1 MLSRKWLKY
10 IKSLQIKKFRK
21 ENGAFLV
28 EGAKSVRE
36 LLQSD
41 FSVQILFAT
50 QEFYQSSIR
59 LVNAQG
65 FPIEIVS
72 QEELESAGIFH
83 SNNACLAIAGTK
95 ENLPLYADEKEFV
108 LVLDEVKDPGNLG
121 TIIRVADWYGIRK
134 IVCSP
139 DTADLY
145 NPKVITASMGSF
157 TRVRLYYCDLPSYLS
172 QQNHLPVYGAF
183 LDGENLHQT
192 QFVDSG
198 YVVMGNESHGIGA
211 DLKAFISHKV
221 TIPRFGGAESLN
233 VGIATAIICDNLRR
247 ISPLEGASDSHQ

>member
-21 ENGAFLV
+21 ENGVFLV
-28 EGAKSVRE
+28 EGAKSVLE

-41 FSVQILFAT
+41 FSIQVLFAT

-65 FPIEIVS
+65 FPVEIVS
-72 QEELESAGIFH
+72 QEELESAGVFH
-83 SNNACLAIAGTK
+83 SNNACLAIAITK
-95 ENLPLYADEKEFV
+95 ENQPLYAEEKEFV

-157 TRVRLYYCDLPSYLS
+157 TRVSLYYCDLPTYFSS
-172 QQNHLPVYGAF
+172 PNRLPVYGAF
-183 LDGENLHQT
+183 LDGENLHHT
-192 QFVDSG
+192 QFAASG
-198 YVVMGNESHGIGA
+198 YVVMGNESRGIGE
-211 DLKAFISHKV
+211 DLEPFISHKI

-247 ISPLEGASDSHQ
+247 REVFIE

>member
-21 ENGAFLV
+21 ENGAFLI
-28 EGAKSVRE
+28 EGAKSVLE

-41 FSVQILFAT
+41 FSIQILFAT

-59 LVNAQG
+59 LVSTQG
-65 FPIEIVS
+65 FPVEIVS
-72 QEELESAGIFH
+72 QEELESAGVFH
-83 SNNACLAIAGTK
+83 SNNACLAIAYTK
-95 ENLPLYADEKEFV
+95 ENQALYTEEKEFV

-157 TRVRLYYCDLPSYLS
+157 TRVRLYYCDLPAYFSS
-172 QQNHLPVYGAF
+172 QNRLPVYGAF
-183 LDGENLHQT
+183 LDGQNLHQT
-192 QFVDSG
+192 RFVDSG
-198 YVVMGNESHGIGA
+198 YVVMGNESHGIGE
-211 DLKAFISHKV
+211 DLAPFISHKI

-247 ISPLEGASDSHQ
+247 SEFLE